1 MKQENG
7 DITVIGAGVVG
18 LCSALRLQMAG
29 YKVTLID
36 RELPGHG
43 CSKGN
48 AGHFATEQ
56 VLPLAAPGLIQQIPK
71 MLFDPKGPV
80 SIRWPYLPTITPW
93 FIRFLL
99 NTRQKPFIAGAEA
112 IQPLNEAS
120 LEAWQGLLNCI
131 GAADQLKIDGSFLA
145 FESPTTFESY
155 QQSTLPLIQ
164 HYGVKTTTVS
174 GDELRE
180 AEPALSKA
188 ITKAVFFPETG
199 HTSNPL
205 KLCETLFQHFTRHGG
220 EFIQTEVTGVQQ
232 QGQGCQLDTANGQY
246 QPSKVLITTGAWS
259 KNIVQ
264 QATGVKVPLD
274 TERGYHLM
282 VPEASK
288 LLNVPVS
295 SADRKFIMTPMEEGM
310 RLAGTVEFAGLQ
322 APANMQR
329 AHMLTQHAKA
339 LLPDLPEQTGEN
351 WMGFRPSLPDSLPVI
366 DRVGSHG
373 QILLAFAHQHLG
385 LTQGAITADLVLDLA
400 QNKTPQISLEP
411 YRISRF

>member
-1 MKQENG
+1 M
-7 DITVIGAGVVG
+7 
-18 LCSALRLQMAG
+18 
-29 YKVTLID
+29 
-36 RELPGHG
+36 
-43 CSKGN
+43 
-48 AGHFATEQ
+48 
-56 VLPLAAPGLIQQIPK
+56 
-71 MLFDPKGPV
+71 
-80 SIRWPYLPTITPW
+80 
-93 FIRFLL
+93 
-99 NTRQKPFIAGAEA
+99 NTRQKPFTAGAEA

-120 LEAWQGLLNCI
+120 LGAWQGLLTSI
-131 GAADQLKIDGSFLA
+131 GAADQLKVDGSFLV
-145 FESPTTFESY
+145 FENPETFADY

-164 HYGVKTTTVS
+164 HYGVKTAQVS

-180 AEPALSKA
+180 AEPALSKE
-188 ITKAVFFPETG
+188 ITQAVFFPETG
-199 HTSNPL
+199 HTTNPL
-205 KLCETLFQHFTRHGG
+205 KLCETLFQHFIQQGG

-232 QGQGCQLDTANGQY
+232 KGQGCQVDTLNGQY
-246 QPSKVLITTGAWS
+246 QLPQILITTGAWS
-259 KNIVQ
+259 KGIVQ

-282 VPEASK
+282 VPAASK

-339 LLPDLPEQTGEN
+339 LLSDLPEQTGES

-366 DRVGSHG
+366 DRVGSRG

-385 LTQGAITADLVLDLA
+385 LTQGAITADLILDLV
-400 QNKTPQISLEP
+400 QDKTPQISLDA
-411 YRISRF
+411 YRLSRF